1 MKKIKDI
8 VVHSRR
14 QIKDVLSGNA
24 QPHQVKAD
32 ETRKRINC
40 SFNQEEYS
48 RIIQNAGMT
57 GLTPSAYVKQAAL
70 AYMSFSWILPASV
83 EQKLGDLVFLTGNMA
98 NNINQIARKA
108 NMEDHATVD
117 DMVKEKQKV
126 HELEKAVEIFI
137 RNPSQQ

>member
-1 MKKIKDI
+1 MKQIKDI
-8 VVHSRR
+8 VVHSRKHIR
-14 QIKDVLSGNA
+14 DVLSGNA

-48 RIIQNAGMT
+48 RIIQNAEMT
-57 GLTPSAYVKQAAL
+57 GLTPSAYVKKAAM
-70 AYMSFSWILPASV
+70 AYMNFTWILPASV
-83 EQKLGDLVFLTGNMA
+83 EQKLGDLVFLTGNIA

-108 NMEDHATVD
+108 NMEDHATVE
-117 DMVKEKQKV
+117 DMLQVKQKV

-137 RNPSQQ
+137 RNPNQ